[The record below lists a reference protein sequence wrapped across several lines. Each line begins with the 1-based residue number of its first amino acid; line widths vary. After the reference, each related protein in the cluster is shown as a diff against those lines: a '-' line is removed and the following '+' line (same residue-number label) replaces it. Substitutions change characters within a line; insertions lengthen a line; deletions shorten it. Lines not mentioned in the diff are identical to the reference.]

1 MSYETLARRTDEEVR
16 ATSLYP
22 HALRILPRP
31 PATEPVNQ
39 RLIAV
44 GSRSSRGGCIA
55 RSIHGLELRSTAGS
69 FPGA

>member
-16 ATSLYP
+16 ASLYV

-31 PATEPVNQ
+31 PADAAPKR

-44 GSRSSRGGCIA
+44 GSRAGRVT
-55 RSIHGLELRSTAGS
+55 RSIDGLEWRSTAGS
-69 FPGA
+69 CYGE

>member
-16 ATSLYP
+16 AASLYI

-31 PATEPVNQ
+31 PATEPARR

-44 GSRSSRGGCIA
+44 GSRSGCIA
-55 RSIHGLELRSTAGS
+55 RSIDALELRSAGGS
-69 FPGA
+69 LRGE